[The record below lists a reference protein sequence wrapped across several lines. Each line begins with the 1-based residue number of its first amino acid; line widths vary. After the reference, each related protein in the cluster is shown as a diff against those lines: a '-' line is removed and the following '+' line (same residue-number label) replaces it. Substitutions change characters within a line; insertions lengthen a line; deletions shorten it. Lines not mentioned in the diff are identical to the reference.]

1 MEMVAMDC
9 HKHYSV
15 ASVQTAQGRRLAEGR
30 IEHRRGSIRAFLEPY
45 SPGAPVAVE
54 TIGNWYWIVDE
65 IEQAGKV
72 PRLVHARKAKLMLG
86 SINKTDKLDVR
97 GLNKLQLVGTLP
109 TVWIPPAVIRDQ
121 RELPRTRMVFAASR
135 TRLKNRIHSVLDK
148 YGLQDQFH
156 GISDIFGK
164 RSRERLQSV
173 LKQLPPQTAYT
184 AELLLEQL
192 NRLEQILTQMEQRMA
207 ALFEPTGAMNLLRS
221 APGVGPILSVV
232 IALEIGDIRRFK
244 GAGQL
249 ASYAGTVPRVHASG
263 GKTRYGRTRPDVN
276 HYLKWAYAEA
286 GNSMAVNHRRFPYRH
301 TSDLY
306 RRVRTRRGHATAV
319 GAVARHLAEATYWM
333 LSKHEPYQERGVKAG
348 FVQGGVSATLS

>member
-1 MEMVAMDC
+1 MEMIAMDC
-9 HKHYSV
+9 HKHYSI
-15 ASVQTAQGRRLAEGR
+15 ASVQTATGRRLAEGR
-30 IEHRRGSIRAFLEPY
+30 IEHRRGSIREFLRPY
-45 SPGAPVAVE
+45 RPGCPVAVE

-135 TRLKNRIHSVLDK
+135 TRLKNRLHSVLDK
-148 YGLQDQFH
+148 YGLQDQFQ

-164 RSRERLQSV
+164 RSRETLLGAV
-173 LKQLPPQTAYT
+173 AQLPSQTAYT
-184 AELLLEQL
+184 AELLIEQL
-192 NRLEQILTQMEQRMA
+192 NRVEQILAKIEKRMA
-207 ALFEPTGAMNLLRS
+207 QLLEPTPEMNLLRS
-221 APGVGPILSVV
+221 LPGVGAILSVV
-232 IALEIGDIRRFK
+232 IGLEIGDIRRFK
-244 GAGQL
+244 GAGRL

-263 GKTRYGRTRPDVN
+263 GKIRYGRTRPDVS

-286 GNSMAVNHRRFPYRH
+286 GNSVAVNSKRFPCRH
-301 TSDLY
+301 VSELY
-306 RRVRTRRGHATAV
+306 RRVRTRRGHSTAV

-333 LSKHEPYQERGVKAG
+333 LSKKEPYRERGLKVVSSK
-348 FVQGGVSATLS
+348 GV